1 MQLQIKTFLY
11 RYLQHLI
18 MQKKKKI
25 LFWSILFIIF
35 LLLTVVFTVR
45 AINRYELW
53 KEHEVFLKSDN
64 NTVEDW
70 MTINLISKRSDI
82 PIDVIYSEIGINE
95 SFSNS
100 RKPLKK
106 LCQDNNLNCTDVV
119 AKLNRLVEYKHK

>member
-1 MQLQIKTFLY
+1 
-11 RYLQHLI
+11 

-53 KEHEVFLKSDN
+53 KEHEEFLKSDN
-64 NTVEDW
+64 KTVEDW

-119 AKLNRLVEYKHK
+119 AKLNRLVESEHK